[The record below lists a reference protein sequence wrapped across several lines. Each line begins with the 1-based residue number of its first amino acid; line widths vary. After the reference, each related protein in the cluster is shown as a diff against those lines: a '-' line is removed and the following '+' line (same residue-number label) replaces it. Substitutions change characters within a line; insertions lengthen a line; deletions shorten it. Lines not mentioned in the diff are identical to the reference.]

1 MKLYVANISSHGD
14 RVYVEGVRHVRVG
27 DKFESRVVNTS
38 FKADVFK
45 DKFKNSPNMKSFP
58 IIIDISF
65 RKGIGAVF
73 NE

>member
-14 RVYVEGVRHVRVG
+14 RVYVEGVRHVRIDG
-27 DKFESRVVNTS
+27 KFESRVVNTS
-38 FKADVFK
+38 FKADDFK
-45 DKFKNSPNMKSFP
+45 KHSANMKSFP

-65 RKGIGAVF
+65 KKGIGAVF

>member
-1 MKLYVANISSHGD
+1 MKLYVSNIVTRND
-14 RVYVEGVRHVRVG
+14 RVYVEGVRHRKIA
-27 DKFESRVVNTS
+27 DNKYQSEVVNTS
-38 FKADVFK
+38 FKVDEFK
-45 DKFKNSPNMKSFP
+45 KHSSNIKGFP